1 MTPHEQQS
9 SRPAAS
15 DSVFASLLG
24 DAWATLPAAVRG
36 FHASTDTHY
45 SGTALVRGVDHLP
58 ARLLRRVFGF
68 PRPGASVPV
77 CIHVRREN
85 DGERWSRRFGER
97 AFASSFRRDASGT
110 LLAERFGPFRFHFS
124 LAVADGRMHWHFRRW
139 SLGPLPL
146 PRALGPRIESWE
158 AEDATG
164 AFRFYSHA
172 DFPLLGRLI
181 HYDGTVVPV
190 PVPVPA

>member
-1 MTPHEQQS
+1 MEPHGQQAPES
-9 SRPAAS
+9 AAP
-15 DSVFASLLG
+15 DGVFARLLG

-36 FHASTDTHY
+36 FHQSTDAHY
-45 SGTALVRGVDHLP
+45 AGTALVRGADHLP

-68 PRPGASVPV
+68 PLPGASVPV
-77 CIHVRREN
+77 RIHVQREN
-85 DGERWSRRFGER
+85 DGERWSRRFGDR
-97 AFASSFRRDASGT
+97 AFASSFRSDASGA
-110 LLAERFGPFRFHFS
+110 LLAERFGPFRFHFA

-139 SLGPLPL
+139 SLGALPL

-158 AEDATG
+158 AGDATG

-181 HYDGTVVPV
+181 HYDGMVVP
-190 PVPVPA
+190 AAG